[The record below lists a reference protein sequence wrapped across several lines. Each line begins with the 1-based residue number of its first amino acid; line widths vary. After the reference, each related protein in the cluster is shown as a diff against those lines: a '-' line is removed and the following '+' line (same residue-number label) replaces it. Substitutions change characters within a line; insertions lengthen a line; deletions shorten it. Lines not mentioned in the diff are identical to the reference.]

1 MKKENRITPDAMQMA
16 LGELAAQLGGLKE
29 EMAALKTEVTELKSA
44 RNCNESVAEKPV
56 TRQEVESIILA
67 MFEQPIGLKDLIKA
81 TGVDIIERLQ
91 TGLGDMF
98 NARLN
103 NHANSSNRLVAKV
116 KLLAD
121 NDAAFN
127 NRLKKLENEI
137 TSLKQTIMKLTKYKT
152 SAKSPLRMRL
162 WYYIFGGKDGWLR
175 MFLTLLAVA
184 FIILIALLI
193 L

>member
-1 MKKENRITPDAMQMA
+1 MKKENRITSDAMQMV
-16 LGELAAQLGGLKE
+16 LGELAAQFGGLKE
-29 EMAALKTEVTELKSA
+29 EIDALKAEVAELKGNRS
-44 RNCNESVAEKPV
+44 CVEKPL
-56 TRQEVESIILA
+56 TRQDVESIVLA

-103 NHANSSNRLVAKV
+103 NHADCINKLAGKV
-116 KLLAD
+116 RLLAD
-121 NDAAFN
+121 NDAAFD
-127 NRLKKLENEI
+127 NRLKKLESEI
-137 TSLKQTIMKLTKYKT
+137 DTLKQTLRERAKCKT
-152 SAKSPLRMRL
+152 SKQYSLWMRFL
-162 WYYIFGGKDGWLR
+162 DKCLDGKDSWLW
-175 MFLTLLAVA
+175 MFLALLAMA

>member
-1 MKKENRITPDAMQMA
+1 MKKENKITPDAMQMA

-29 EMAALKTEVTELKSA
+29 EMAALKAEIAELKGLGSGD
-44 RNCNESVAEKPV
+44 EKPL
-56 TRQEVESIILA
+56 TRQEVKSIVFA

-91 TGLGDMF
+91 AGLGEMF

-103 NHANSSNRLVAKV
+103 SHANGIN
-116 KLLAD
+116 KLIEKTKFLAD
-121 NDAAFN
+121 NDASFD
-127 NRLKKLENEI
+127 NRLKKLEHEI
-137 TSLKQTIMKLTKYKT
+137 ASLKQTLLARPKRRT
-152 SAKSPLRMRL
+152 SKPNPIWMRL
-162 WYYIFGGKDGWLR
+162 INRYSDGKDGWLR
-175 MFLTLLAVA
+175 MFLAMLGVV

>member
-1 MKKENRITPDAMQMA
+1 MRKENKITPDAMQLA

-29 EMAALKTEVTELKSA
+29 EMAALKAEVVELKGNRS
-44 RNCNESVAEKPV
+44 CVEKPL
-56 TRQEVESIILA
+56 TRQDVESIVLA
-67 MFEQPIGLKDLIKA
+67 MFEQPTGLKDLIKA

-103 NHANSSNRLVAKV
+103 NHANGINKLAGKV
-116 KLLAD
+116 KILAD
-121 NDAAFN
+121 NDAAFD

-137 TSLKQTIMKLTKYKT
+137 VSMKQTIMKLAKYNSST
-152 SAKSPLRMRL
+152 RSPLWMRFGDCC
-162 WYYIFGGKDGWLR
+162 FGGKNGWLR
-175 MFLTLLAVA
+175 MFLALLSVA
-184 FIILIALLI
+184 FVILIAVLI

>member
-16 LGELAAQLGGLKE
+16 LGELAAQLSGLKE
-29 EMAALKTEVTELKSA
+29 EIAALKTEIAELKGNKS
-44 RNCNESVAEKPV
+44 CVDKPM
-56 TRQEVESIILA
+56 TRQEIESIVLA

-103 NHANSSNRLVAKV
+103 NHANGINRLVEKA

-121 NDAAFN
+121 NDAAFD

-137 TSLKQTIMKLTKYKT
+137 VSMKQALLAQQKRKT
-152 SAKSPLRMRL
+152 STRNSL
-162 WYYIFGGKDGWLR
+162 WMYLWDCCFGDKDGWLR
-175 MFLTLLAVA
+175 IFLAMLGVA
-184 FIILIALLI
+184 FVILIALLI